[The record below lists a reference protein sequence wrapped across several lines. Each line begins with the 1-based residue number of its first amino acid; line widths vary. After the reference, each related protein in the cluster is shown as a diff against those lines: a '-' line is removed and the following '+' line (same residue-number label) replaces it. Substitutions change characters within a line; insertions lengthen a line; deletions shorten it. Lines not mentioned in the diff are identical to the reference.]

1 MTDQEK
7 TQDQPSAES
16 ETTEETQDQPST
28 ESEATEE
35 TQDQSSAESET
46 TEETQDQSSAESV
59 EEETAQRSQTSE
71 QLDRLKET
79 TEKLWGNTRSAW
91 STATSKANQYKKL
104 VQMKIDQSALH
115 KKINAAHTDLGKM
128 IDDLREAGKKSIMNQ
143 AEVKG
148 ILAKIDELKA
158 ESATLEEAVARI
170 KADSPQEEAQEEEKP
185 S

>member
-7 TQDQPSAES
+7 TQDQAPAES
-16 ETTEETQDQPST
+16 ETTEETQDRPST

-35 TQDQSSAESET
+35 TQDQSS
-46 TEETQDQSSAESV
+46 DESV
-59 EEETAQRSQTSE
+59 EEQTDQGSQTSE

-91 STATSKANQYKKL
+91 SSATSKANQYKKL

-115 KKINAAHTDLGKM
+115 KKINAAHGDLGKM
-128 IDDLREAGKKSIMNQ
+128 IDDLREAGKKSIMTQ
-143 AEVKG
+143 AEVKE
-148 ILAKIDELKA
+148 ILAKIDDLKA
-158 ESATLEEAVARI
+158 ESVALEEAVALI
-170 KADSPQEEAQEEEKP
+170 KADSPQEETQEEEKP

>member
-7 TQDQPSAES
+7 TQDQAPAES
-16 ETTEETQDQPST
+16 ETTEETQDRPST

-35 TQDQSSAESET
+35 TQDQSS
-46 TEETQDQSSAESV
+46 DESV
-59 EEETAQRSQTSE
+59 EEQTDQGSQTSE

-115 KKINAAHTDLGKM
+115 KKINAAHGDLGKM
-128 IDDLREAGKKSIMNQ
+128 IDDLREAGKKSIMTQ
-143 AEVKG
+143 AEVKE
-148 ILAKIDELKA
+148 ILAKIDDLKA
-158 ESATLEEAVARI
+158 ESAALEEAVALI
-170 KADSPQEEAQEEEKP
+170 KADSPQEEKP